1 MFCQES
7 RNVIRSCVNIRLQ
20 ARLMPTELTPI
31 SMNRQTKRFTKPFDT
46 DTNGPKENKYSRLP
60 NSWLW
65 FGGGFENRLWE
76 SSNQGVSL
84 ESLLQLTW
92 DHNPSKSSL
101 SINLWICVIMSFKKS
116 YYRTWHSRWIRG
128 PGEGPMSW
136 AMSSKDQRKRRSWSW
151 EPKYMAFGIIRF
163 VFW

>member
-1 MFCQES
+1 MDQK
-7 RNVIRSCVNIRLQ
+7 RTNIPDQ
-20 ARLMPTELTPI
+20 I
-31 SMNRQTKRFTKPFDT
+31 
-46 DTNGPKENKYSRLP
+46 
-60 NSWLW
+60 LW
-65 FGGGFENRLWE
+65 FFGGFENRLWE

-101 SINLWICVIMSFKKS
+101 SINLWICVIMSFKKL

-163 VFW
+163 VFWQCGKPKYQCTIYKSLQIITSCPRPGRSGEDDTDLPSCQPVRQDW